1 MIAQHSASNEKPS
14 FLFEITYLTYLDS
27 ISIITQCLLCLCVA
41 ILPLRMACFG
51 WGYLSADILSRL
63 PCYNGTHSYNE
74 ALKMVDFECGAEV
87 IAEGLSPQIMVVES
101 VGTDSV
107 VCSYSVGDD
116 RHTVELK
123 PCSLRLATKADS
135 YRGPMLFMPSR
146 YRS

>member
-1 MIAQHSASNEKPS
+1 MFWGHSFQESES
-14 FLFEITYLTYLDS
+14 HLQD
-27 ISIITQCLLCLCVA
+27 
-41 ILPLRMACFG
+41 R
-51 WGYLSADILSRL
+51 SRL
-63 PCYNGTHSYNE
+63 PCPRENLPVFHVIIGSLLNK
-74 ALKMVDFECGAEV
+74 AGLKMVDFECGAEV
-87 IAEGLSPQIMVVES
+87 IAEGLSQQIMVVES